1 MLETIY
7 LCYISYL
14 YHFPWIPVK
23 WITFSTWISYDIV
36 NLVFP
41 NLDSPTYFPLP
52 FLPVTSHIFS
62 ISINS
67 FQGIF
72 VQNFRATP
80 THSFFFGFSPLY
92 LISHYG
98 WREVWGNI
106 SDLWYICLHCS
117 FGSSNLA
124 NFLLHQLQNCLLKL
138 QLLISPTIWCHIILL
153 LSLSGFPAQKL
164 PMPPLF
170 FLSCSKSSMWPLVFF
185 IV

>member
-14 YHFPWIPVK
+14 YHFPWISVK
-23 WITFSTWISYDIV
+23 WIIFSTWISYYIV

-80 THSFFFGFSPLY
+80 THSFFFLVSPLSIWSVTMAEEKFGEIF
-92 LISHYG
+92 LI
-98 WREVWGNI
+98 
-106 SDLWYICLHCS
+106 
-117 FGSSNLA
+117 FGTSA
-124 NFLLHQLQNCLLKL
+124 
-138 QLLISPTIWCHIILL
+138 
-153 LSLSGFPAQKL
+153 
-164 PMPPLF
+164 
-170 FLSCSKSSMWPLVFF
+170 F
-185 IV
+185 IVALGPQTWQIFYYISFRTAYSDCNYSSLQQSDVILSYFFH